1 MGPQRSF
8 ISVFH
13 VSDEKTEAREGNSVS
28 QRKCTNKQR
37 NDTYSKIT
45 LRIHHLV
52 RGLLLLFSPAA
63 VAELVRLGPNTL
75 SPGAPSQPH
84 DPGWMVMWNDLY
96 DVLFSLALSSQPMIP
111 QLQRLSE
118 LDLRVHRKV

>member
-37 NDTYSKIT
+37 HDTYNKIT
-45 LRIHHLV
+45 LRIHHLAL
-52 RGLLLLFSPAA
+52 GLLILFSPAA
-63 VAELVRLGPNTL
+63 VADLVRLGPNIL
-75 SPGAPSQPH
+75 SPEAPSRPH
-84 DPGWMVMWNDLY
+84 DPGWMVMGHGIY
-96 DVLFSLALSSQPMIP
+96 DVLCSLALSSQPMIP

-118 LDLRVHRKV
+118 LDLRVHSKV